1 MYTFLFM
8 HWKKDYL
15 PITLS
20 LKTHHIMPAKISK
33 EIRQRIH
40 ELHKESKPVREI
52 LSILKSEGV
61 KISDK
66 SIYNIIK
73 ENEENKVKNQSF
85 ASIEVDDSFNESFGE
100 EDKTNECKNEENILP
115 TLTYYDTNTQD
126 KEGNTNY
133 LTHISSIINQGVK
146 EGTEEFISKLNK
158 DISESNDK
166 LDGII
171 KETKKKV
178 NKPLPMGKLPQIN
191 PFNTDGMTEQEKR
204 LRRDMIIKIRNYIDC
219 FSDNEIIQ
227 SMCGNVT
234 LFKQK
239 LYEKDLA
246 NLTVIYEEIQIG
258 INQSKDFEQFMYLFS
273 SSLQITEFVS
283 SILLGMNITGLKDEL
298 LNEISEFDL
307 MQLSCELSLS
317 RYISPQKRIMLITLK
332 VLLKK
337 ILSNDLLGKHKD
349 LKIKLAGY
357 YNSMTKFLGK

>member
-1 MYTFLFM
+1 
-8 HWKKDYL
+8 
-15 PITLS
+15 
-20 LKTHHIMPAKISK
+20 MPAKISK
-33 EIRQRIH
+33 EVRERIYKLN
-40 ELHKESKPVREI
+40 EESKSVREI
-52 LSILKSEGV
+52 LGILKSEGI

-66 SIYNIIK
+66 SIYKILK
-73 ENEENKVKNQSF
+73 EKTNNQSV
-85 ASIEVDDSFNESFGE
+85 ASFDETFNESFG
-100 EDKTNECKNEENILP
+100 DDIPTP
-115 TLTYYDTNTQD
+115 TLARGEDNNITIPTLNDINPQ
-126 KEGNTNY
+126 GNNID
-133 LTHISSIINQGVK
+133 LDNLQSLINKGVK
-146 EGTEEFISKLNK
+146 EGTEQVLSMLNK

-166 LDGII
+166 LDEII
-171 KETKKKV
+171 KETKKKTSKAMPV
-178 NKPLPMGKLPQIN
+178 NKLPQIN
-191 PFNTDGMTEQEKR
+191 PFNTDGLTEEEKR

-219 FSDNEIIQ
+219 FSENEIIQ
-227 SMCGNVT
+227 SICGNPV

-246 NLTVIYEEIQIG
+246 SLTVIYEEIQIG

-273 SSLQITEFVS
+273 STLQITEFVS

-349 LKIKLAGY
+349 LKLKLAGY
-357 YNSMTKFLGK
+357 YNTMTKFLGK

>member
-1 MYTFLFM
+1 
-8 HWKKDYL
+8 
-15 PITLS
+15 
-20 LKTHHIMPAKISK
+20 MPAKISK
-33 EIRQRIH
+33 EVRQRVYQLN
-40 ELHKESKPVREI
+40 EESKTVREI
-52 LSILKSEGV
+52 LGILKSEGI

-66 SIYNIIK
+66 SIYNILK
-73 ENEENKVKNQSF
+73 EKTKNQSMLSF
-85 ASIEVDDSFNESFGE
+85 DETFNESFGE
-100 EDKTNECKNEENILP
+100 DITAPTLITENDLILP
-115 TLTYYDTNTQD
+115 TPTLIIEEEEKTLPALQREDLY
-126 KEGNTNY
+126 
-133 LTHISSIINQGVK
+133 SIINQGVK
-146 EGTEEFISKLNK
+146 EGTEQVLSLINK

-166 LDGII
+166 LDEII
-171 KETKKKV
+171 KETKKKTS
-178 NKPLPMGKLPQIN
+178 KPLPVNKLPQIN
-191 PFNTDGMTEQEKR
+191 PFNTDGMTEDEKR

-227 SMCGNVT
+227 SMCGNPV

-246 NLTVIYEEIQIG
+246 SLTIIYEEIQIG

-273 SSLQITEFVS
+273 STLQITEFVS

-349 LKIKLAGY
+349 LKLKLAGY

>member
-1 MYTFLFM
+1 
-8 HWKKDYL
+8 
-15 PITLS
+15 
-20 LKTHHIMPAKISK
+20 MPAKISK
-33 EIRQRIH
+33 EVRQRIY

-52 LSILKSEGV
+52 LSLLKSEGV

-73 ENEENKVKNQSF
+73 ENEQNKVKNQSF
-85 ASIEVDDSFNESFGE
+85 VSIEVDDVSFNESFGE
-100 EDKTNECKNEENILP
+100 DDKGLP
-115 TLTYYDTNTQD
+115 TLIVENDLILPEEKKQENNINL
-126 KEGNTNY
+126 ENLHN
-133 LTHISSIINQGVK
+133 LINQGVK
-146 EGTEEFISKLNK
+146 EGTEQVLSMLNK

-166 LDGII
+166 LDEII

-178 NKPLPMGKLPQIN
+178 NKPLPVNKLPQII
-191 PFNTDGMTEQEKR
+191 PFNTDGMTEDEKR

-227 SMCGNVT
+227 SMCGNPLT
-234 LFKQK
+234 FKQK

-246 NLTVIYEEIQIG
+246 SLTVIYEEIQIG

-273 SSLQITEFVS
+273 SSLEITEFVS

-349 LKIKLAGY
+349 LKLKLAGY
-357 YNSMTKFLGK
+357 YNSMTKFLAR

>member
-1 MYTFLFM
+1 
-8 HWKKDYL
+8 
-15 PITLS
+15 
-20 LKTHHIMPAKISK
+20 MPAKISK
-33 EIRQRIH
+33 EVRQRIH

-73 ENEENKVKNQSF
+73 ENEENKIKNQSF
-85 ASIEVDDSFNESFGE
+85 VSIEVDDSFNESFGDDE
-100 EDKTNECKNEENILP
+100 CKTNENILP
-115 TLTYYDTNTQD
+115 TLTREEDKNNNTNIQD
-126 KEGNTNY
+126 KET
-133 LTHISSIINQGVK
+133 LSLISIINQGVK
-146 EGTEEFISKLNK
+146 QGTEEFISKLNK
-158 DISESNDK
+158 DITESNDK
-166 LDGII
+166 LDEII

-227 SMCGNVT
+227 SMCGNPV

-246 NLTVIYEEIQIG
+246 SLTVIHEEIMIG

-273 SSLQITEFVS
+273 SSLQITEFIS

-307 MQLSCELSLS
+307 RQLACELSLS
-317 RYISPQKRIMLITLK
+317 RLFPRKRESC
-332 VLLKK
+332 
-337 ILSNDLLGKHKD
+337 LSR
-349 LKIKLAGY
+349 
-357 YNSMTKFLGK
+357 

>member
-1 MYTFLFM
+1 M
-8 HWKKDYL
+8 HWKKEV
-15 PITLS
+15 
-20 LKTHHIMPAKISK
+20 KTYHTMPAKISK
-33 EIRQRIH
+33 EVRQRIY
-40 ELHKESKPVREI
+40 ELNEESKTVREI
-52 LSILKSEGV
+52 LGILKSEGI

-66 SIYNIIK
+66 SIYNILK
-73 ENEENKVKNQSF
+73 EKTKNQSLTSF
-85 ASIEVDDSFNESFGE
+85 DETFNESFGE
-100 EDKTNECKNEENILP
+100 DNTSPTLAIENDLILP
-115 TLTYYDTNTQD
+115 SPTLIREE
-126 KEGNTNY
+126 KETLPILQKEDLY
-133 LTHISSIINQGVK
+133 SIINQGVK
-146 EGTEEFISKLNK
+146 EGTEQVLSMLNK

-166 LDGII
+166 LDEII

-178 NKPLPMGKLPQIN
+178 NKPMPVNKLPQIN
-191 PFNTDGMTEQEKR
+191 PFNTDGMTEDEKR

-219 FSDNEIIQ
+219 FSENEIIL
-227 SMCGNVT
+227 SMCGNPV

-246 NLTVIYEEIQIG
+246 SLTVIYEEIMIG

-273 SSLQITEFVS
+273 STLQITEFVS

-349 LKIKLAGY
+349 LKLKLAGY
-357 YNSMTKFLGK
+357 YNSMTKF